1 MNEPVALI
9 VEDDAKLADIFSSA
23 VRAAGFV
30 TVVAENGRTA
40 LTLLQSQT
48 PALIVLDLHLPDVPG
63 AEVLTFIKQAAAPAA
78 DGGDAGN
85 GRRLAG
91 RKPARRGGFCP
102 HEADQLCPAAG
113 SDWAFTAV
121 ILQSELIFPKSAF
134 ISVVAQL

>member
-30 TVVAENGRTA
+30 TVLAENGRTA

-63 AEVLTFIKQAAAPAA
+63 TEVLTFIKQEAALQKTVVMLATA
-78 DGGDAGN
+78 DAW
-85 GRRLAG
+85 LAESL
-91 RKPARRGGFCP
+91 RAEVDFVLMKP
-102 HEADQLCPAAG
+102 
-113 SDWAFTAV
+113 
-121 ILQSELIFPKSAF
+121 
-134 ISVVAQL
+134 ISFAQLRDLTGRLRPSSSV

>member
-30 TVVAENGRTA
+30 TVLAENGRTA

-63 AEVLTFIKQAAAPAA
+63 TEVLTFIKQEAALQKAVVMLATA
-78 DGGDAGN
+78 DAW
-85 GRRLAG
+85 LAESL
-91 RKPARRGGFCP
+91 RADVDFVLMKP
-102 HEADQLCPAAG
+102 
-113 SDWAFTAV
+113 
-121 ILQSELIFPKSAF
+121 
-134 ISVVAQL
+134 ISFAQLRDLTGRLRPSSST